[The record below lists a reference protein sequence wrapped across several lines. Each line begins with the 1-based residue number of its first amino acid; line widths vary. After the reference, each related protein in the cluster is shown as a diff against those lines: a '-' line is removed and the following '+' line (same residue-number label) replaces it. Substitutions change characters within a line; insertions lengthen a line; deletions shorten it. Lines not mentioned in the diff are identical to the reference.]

1 METMPINKNE
11 LLAQIQEIAER
22 KQNLID
28 VVKNIQQQIS
38 DMENTRAE
46 LIQDYFDILLE
57 EEYDQDYIN
66 KYDFIDELDI
76 APDRKTRRDVMTAVD
91 SIKAKKSS
99 KYYKMRPRNPRADR
113 TKSLEKKS
121 ASKNMKKLRC

>member
-1 METMPINKNE
+1 MPINKNE

>member
-1 METMPINKNE
+1 MPINKNE
-11 LLAQIQEIAER
+11 LLAQIQEIAEH

-28 VVKNIQQQIS
+28 VVKDIQQQIS